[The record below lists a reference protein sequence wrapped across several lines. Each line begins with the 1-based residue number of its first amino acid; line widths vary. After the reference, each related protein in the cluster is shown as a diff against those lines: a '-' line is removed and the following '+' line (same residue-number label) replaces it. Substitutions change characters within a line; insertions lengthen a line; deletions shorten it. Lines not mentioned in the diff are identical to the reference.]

1 VSWWRPSAL
10 ACPVPLGRGL
20 CAAIE
25 SAVLSHRMEPSR
37 AAQCSASK
45 VKPAVCRLAAASL
58 AVEDAPGASSARSPA
73 LVPPLLRAAPLGPAW
88 PRCGRR
94 PSLQRVF
101 QVIECGPHLT
111 PGTPIRRFLWPA
123 SMPSTSPVLK
133 GQTNVCE
140 RRVLHTS
147 WLQHACLVCVR
158 PAEDRRACSAP
169 TQFSAQGDHRAP

>member
-1 VSWWRPSAL
+1 MVAAQRAGLPCVARPRLVRRDSS
-10 ACPVPLGRGL
+10 
-20 CAAIE
+20 

-88 PRCGRR
+88 PRCGRQ

-101 QVIECGPHLT
+101 QVIEFGPHLT
-111 PGTPIRRFLWPA
+111 PGTPLRRFLWPA
-123 SMPSTSPVLK
+123 SMPPTSPVLK
-133 GQTNVCE
+133 GQINVCE
-140 RRVLHTS
+140 RRVLLTS
-147 WLQHACLVCVR
+147 WLQRACLVCVR
-158 PAEDRRACSAP
+158 PAESRRACPAP
-169 TQFSAQGDHRAP
+169 TQLSAQGDHEAP